1 MKMLLAALAAVAIA
15 TPALADDDTPTRA
28 QRASVMKA
36 VRAAGCTNPTKVER
50 DDGGYE
56 VDSARC
62 KDGLYD
68 LKLSGDFKIVS
79 RDKDDND

>member
-56 VDSARC
+56 VDNARC

-68 LKLSGDFKIVS
+68 LKLSADFKIVS